1 MPSISSY
8 CLGNTR
14 YFSSELSKYMKC
26 YALGIQLN
34 FYMITMYTMSTFTIL
49 FSFIETFCSVNF
61 PHLTTT
67 RTSTLGANLPLESQS
82 MNLQGVKTINL
93 WLILAK
99 QANQKSDIN
108 VKFITLHY
116 FSYIHIYNKQL
127 LDEVFVISRIIKVE
141 VMVIS

>member
-1 MPSISSY
+1 MPSISLY
-8 CLGNTR
+8 CLGNTC
-14 YFSSELSKYMKC
+14 YFSPELSKYMKC

-61 PHLTTT
+61 PHLTT
-67 RTSTLGANLPLESQS
+67 RTSTLGGNLPLESQS
-82 MNLQGVKTINL
+82 VNSQGVKTINL
-93 WLILAK
+93 LLILAK
-99 QANQKSDIN
+99 QANQKSDFN

-127 LDEVFVISRIIKVE
+127 LDEVFVISRIIKVK